1 MNFGYILLGLEAVWA
16 LFWLACVFFFQLADG
31 DPILLRNGFA
41 ITAFH
46 AVNPAVIYAILR
58 RSDPAWI
65 HLFVFAFAFITDLN
79 SLLET
84 VLHVQG
90 HVPAEYLYN
99 MLLAVTCIAISL
111 SSMAVSWFFY
121 LKLASRGT
129 EKKTAGYLRQYSAIK
144 INGLV

>member
-1 MNFGYILLGLEAVWA
+1 MKFGYILLGLEAVWA
-16 LFWLACVFFFQLADG
+16 IFWLVCVFVFQLADG
-31 DPILLRNGFA
+31 DPILLRNAFA

-58 RSDPAWI
+58 RSDVDWI
-65 HLFVFAFAFITDLN
+65 HLFVLAFAFITDLN

-84 VLHVQG
+84 VIHIKG

-99 MLLAVTCIAISL
+99 MLLAVTCIAIAL
-111 SSMAVSWFFY
+111 SSMAILWFIY
-121 LKLASRGT
+121 LKLTLQKT